1 MRIDE
6 IENVR
11 KRIAFAGKIGA
22 PQCDRHQLGP
32 ARNQRVAHQFV
43 RCKFPRADD
52 QPRSEFAIGNFQFR
66 GFVRHWETI
75 NEFICA
81 REFSNTGGTQGFV
94 LCGQLTFC
102 PLDDDSAECNSAG
115 RTDWKSMF
123 RWQFCAVRL
132 WFLTTKFVSMTK
144 FDLRRRD
151 CVKGMSQL
159 PNEDVDLV
167 VTSPPYNL
175 GVRYGKFSDRQDRQ
189 SYLGWFREWAAEV
202 RRILK
207 SNGSFFLNIGAAPSN
222 PMLPYEI
229 VIELR
234 DLFVLQ
240 NTIHWI
246 KSITIEDRASD
257 IRSFGHFKPISSK
270 RFLND
275 CHEYIFHFTKTGRV
289 EMDRLA
295 LGVPYQDKSNISR
308 WSHTRGSDL
317 RCRGNTWFIPYE
329 TIQSRAKERPHP
341 ATFPVQL
348 AEWCIKL
355 HGLSRVQTMLDP
367 FLGIGNSAIAAQRCG
382 VKKFIGF
389 EIDQTYLAEARRRIG

>member
-1 MRIDE
+1 MSGRHPACRI
-6 IENVR
+6 
-11 KRIAFAGKIGA
+11 
-22 PQCDRHQLGP
+22 
-32 ARNQRVAHQFV
+32 QFQSL
-43 RCKFPRADD
+43 CYFFLYNGSCIL
-52 QPRSEFAIGNFQFR
+52 QI
-66 GFVRHWETI
+66 GFV
-75 NEFICA
+75 
-81 REFSNTGGTQGFV
+81 
-94 LCGQLTFC
+94 
-102 PLDDDSAECNSAG
+102 
-115 RTDWKSMF
+115 
-123 RWQFCAVRL
+123 
-132 WFLTTKFVSMTK
+132 TK
-144 FDLRRRD
+144 FDLRPED

-175 GVRYGKFSDRQDRQ
+175 GVRYGKFSDRQNRQ
-189 SYLGWFREWAAEV
+189 SYLRWCREWAAQV
-202 RRILK
+202 RHVLE
-207 SNGSFFLNIGAAPSN
+207 SNGSFFLNIGSAPSN
-222 PMLPYEI
+222 PMLPHEI
-229 VIELR
+229 TIELR

-246 KSITIEDRASD
+246 KSISIEDRAGD
-257 IRSFGHFKPISSK
+257 VRSFGHFKPISSK

-289 EMDRLA
+289 EIDRLA
-295 LGVPYQDKSNISR
+295 LGVPYQDKSNIAR
-308 WSHTRGSDL
+308 WRHTRGSDL

-355 HGLSRVQTMLDP
+355 HGPAGAGRVQTMLDP

-389 EIDQTYLAEARRRIG
+389 EIDQTYLADAKRRIDL